1 MLTQQYENNSIYP
14 WSFLGIFRRRSN
26 KLFQCTNLHN
36 TGWSIMIS
44 SFQIIS
50 RPSSNYQPWMT
61 FEVRNW
67 KYMENTL
74 KIKVFGK
81 SILFCKYLRNKS
93 LDLHEIFFGG
103 QLLSCELK
111 NFMKIQAFVTEIFA
125 KQYWLSKYFN
135 FQCIFRIFIV
145 SHLKSL
151 SKWKIT

>member
-14 WSFLGIFRRRSN
+14 WSFLGIFRWRSN

-74 KIKVFGK
+74 KIKVFRR
-81 SILFCKYLRNKS
+81 SILFCKYLRNEI
-93 LDLHEIFFGG
+93 LDLHEILYGG
-103 QLLSCELK
+103 QLLSCELMFQISWRSVHK
-111 NFMKIQAFVTEIFA
+111 CARTSCKRSRAHFIASAHVYDSCARIYAWIFMKFET
-125 KQYWLSKYFN
+125 
-135 FQCIFRIFIV
+135 
-145 SHLKSL
+145 
-151 SKWKIT
+151 